1 MHNVVGR
8 SEKEI
13 RGQGYEK
20 FVQCITL
27 PGKVRKKFAN
37 RGTKM
42 LFNISTLISVIL

>member
-20 FVQCITL
+20 FVQFITL

-42 LFNISTLISVIL
+42 LFNISR